1 MRLVVKRNDQVIN
14 EFHFDRG
21 PVYIGRHTHSQV
33 FLGDE
38 AVSRQH
44 AVIFN
49 SKDGSWILED
59 LKSINRTYLNDK
71 QIQKTQIKDGDI
83 VHISDF
89 IIEIDLKKDSPEQK
103 PIHLEDTLA
112 LSDDQRTIIR
122 KVDSDH
128 APAIRLPGK
137 RAKDYVQATKEICR
151 VDGVDKVLMVLLS
164 VITRQLS
171 ATRVWCALRTEPT
184 GPMICHGGKQ
194 RSGPAVQLNDL
205 KLKEKITQ
213 AVENGQFLLY
223 PRVPPQ
229 LADEKVRS
237 AMIAPLVSPSGCFGV
252 LYVDNTVAQEHYGAG
267 DLDYLMLLAVH
278 TAAIIEN
285 F

>member
-14 EFHFDRG
+14 EFHFDKG

-38 AVSRQH
+38 AISRQH

-59 LKSINRTYLNDK
+59 LKSINKTYLNDK
-71 QIQKTQIKDGDI
+71 PIQKTQIKDGDI
-83 VHISDF
+83 VHIADF
-89 IIEIDLKKDSPEQK
+89 FIEVDLKKDSTEEK

-112 LSDDQRTIIR
+112 LSEDHRTIVR

-137 RAKDYVQATKEICR
+137 RAKDFVQATKEICR
-151 VDGVDKVLMVLLS
+151 VDGIEQVLMVLLS
-164 VITRQLS
+164 IITRQLS
-171 ATRVWCALRTEPT
+171 ATRVWCALRSDPD
-184 GPMICHGGKQ
+184 GPMTCHAGKK

-205 KLKEKITQ
+205 KLKDKITQ
-213 AVENGQFLLY
+213 AVETGNFLLF
-223 PRVPPQ
+223 PRVPTK
-229 LADEKVRS
+229 LADERVRS

-252 LYVDNTVAQEHYGAG
+252 LYVDNTMAQEHYGAG
-267 DLDYLMLLAVH
+267 DLDYLMLIAVH

>member
-14 EFHFDRG
+14 EFHFDKG

-38 AVSRQH
+38 AISRQH

-49 SKDGSWILED
+49 SKDGDWILED
-59 LKSINRTYLNDK
+59 LKSINRTYLNDRP
-71 QIQKTQIKDGDI
+71 IQKTQIKDGDI
-83 VHISDF
+83 VHIADF
-89 IIEIDLKKDSPEQK
+89 IIEIDLKKDSTDEK

-112 LSDDQRTIIR
+112 LSEDHRTIVR
-122 KVDSDH
+122 KVDSEH

-137 RAKDYVQATKEICR
+137 RAKDFVQATKEICR
-151 VDGVDKVLMVLLS
+151 VDGIEQVLMVLLS
-164 VITRQLS
+164 IITRQLS
-171 ATRVWCALRTEPT
+171 ATRVWCALRSDPD
-184 GPMICHGGKQ
+184 GPMTCHAGKQ

-205 KLKEKITQ
+205 KLKDKITQ
-213 AVENGQFLLY
+213 AVETGHFLLL
-223 PRVPPQ
+223 PRVPTK

-252 LYVDNTVAQEHYGAG
+252 LYVDNTMAQEHYGAG
-267 DLDYLMLLAVH
+267 DLDYLMLIAVH

>member
-14 EFHFDRG
+14 EFHFDKG

-38 AVSRQH
+38 AISRQH

-49 SKDGSWILED
+49 SKDGDWILED
-59 LKSINRTYLNDK
+59 LKSINRTYLNDRP
-71 QIQKTQIKDGDI
+71 IQKTQIKDGDI
-83 VHISDF
+83 VHIADF
-89 IIEIDLKKDSPEQK
+89 IIEIDLKKDSTDEK

-112 LSDDQRTIIR
+112 LSEDHRTIVR

-137 RAKDYVQATKEICR
+137 RAKDFVQATKEICR
-151 VDGVDKVLMVLLS
+151 VDGVEQVLMVLLS
-164 VITRQLS
+164 IITRQLS
-171 ATRVWCALRTEPT
+171 ATRVWCALRSDPD
-184 GPMICHGGKQ
+184 GPMTCHAGKQ

-205 KLKEKITQ
+205 KLKDKITQ
-213 AVENGQFLLY
+213 AVETGQFLLLS
-223 PRVPPQ
+223 RVPTK

-252 LYVDNTVAQEHYGAG
+252 LYVDNTMAQEHYGAG
-267 DLDYLMLLAVH
+267 DLDYLMLIAVH